1 MQKRNKLEIIRDVLK
16 IIQENHNS
24 IKITPLIRKS
34 NLSSQRF
41 TEYFN
46 EILEKDFIQEISD
59 KKGKKTI
66 KLTEKGFKYIEKFN
80 SIISFIEEFGL

>member
-1 MQKRNKLEIIRDVLK
+1 MQKRSRLEIIRDILK

-41 TEYFN
+41 LEYFN
-46 EILEKDFIQEISD
+46 DLEKKAFVVR
-59 KKGKKTI
+59 TI
-66 KLTEKGFKYIEKFN
+66 NHVKITEKGFKYLEKYKNIIEFV
-80 SIISFIEEFGL
+80 EEFDL

>member
-1 MQKRNKLEIIRDVLK
+1 MQKRNKLEIIKDILK

-41 TEYFN
+41 SEYFK
-46 EILEKDFIQEISD
+46 ELEKKEFI
-59 KKGKKTI
+59 GKKNNQVGI
-66 KLTEKGFKYIEKFN
+66 TEKGFKYLEKYKD
-80 SIISFIEEFGL
+80 IVGFIEEFDL